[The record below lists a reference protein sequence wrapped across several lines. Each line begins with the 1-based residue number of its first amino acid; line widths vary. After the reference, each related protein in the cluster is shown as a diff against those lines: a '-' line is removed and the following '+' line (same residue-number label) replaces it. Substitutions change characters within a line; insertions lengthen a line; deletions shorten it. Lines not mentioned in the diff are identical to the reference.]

1 MKTFQELATDIGTLV
16 EEKNKAYGSAFDKA
30 GDFMRILYPEGIK
43 PEQYKDMLCTVR
55 IFDKLM
61 RIATSYEGTEE
72 KKVEAYSDIN
82 GYSLLGLRAS
92 LEEQTVVKKSETKSE
107 VADLSF
113 KVDPDGA
120 GVHSRIVK
128 ALEDPELIAIAEKN
142 PEVWRLINP
151 VTEAANFIQ
160 GSAYNQQKKEPCV
173 HNPHS
178 AINTTRWKEII
189 TNEEKIR
196 TAKEP
201 EGTQRTNVPKGYL
214 VKQKG
219 SATRVSNSKVTLVSS
234 MDY

>member
-1 MKTFQELATDIGTLV
+1 MKTFQELAKEIAELV
-16 EEKNKAYGSAFDKA
+16 TEKERAYGSAFDKA
-30 GDFMRILYPEGIK
+30 GDFMRLLYPEGIK
-43 PEQYKDMLCTVR
+43 PDQYKDMLCTVR

-173 HNPHS
+173 HNPYS

-196 TAKEP
+196 TAKET

-219 SATRVSNSKVTLVSS
+219 SATRVKKDKVSSTS

>member
-1 MKTFQELATDIGTLV
+1 MKTFTELATDIGTLV

-30 GDFMRILYPEGIK
+30 GDFMRLLYPEGIK
-43 PEQYKDMLCTVR
+43 PDQYKDMLCIVR

-107 VADLSF
+107 
-113 KVDPDGA
+113 
-120 GVHSRIVK
+120 
-128 ALEDPELIAIAEKN
+128 
-142 PEVWRLINP
+142 
-151 VTEAANFIQ
+151 AANFIQ
-160 GSAYNQQKKEPCV
+160 GSACNQQKKEPCV

-189 TNEEKIR
+189 TNEERIR
-196 TAKEP
+196 TAKET

-219 SATRVSNSKVTLVSS
+219 SATRVSNSKVSYAS